1 MRLPSHMRLPL
12 AALAVA
18 ILGGCA
24 TAPVDE
30 TNASLFHDA
39 LFAPPSEPVNPAR
52 VFALSDE
59 MRRYVRETIAQDFEA
74 KGRQKALFDALY
86 SKNQLRLEYDSA
98 LTRTAAQAFA
108 ARAGNCLSLAIMTAA
123 FAKDLGLTVRYQRI
137 FADESWSRNADMYFA
152 SGHVN
157 ITLGH
162 KNGDPRVLF
171 AERNLLTID
180 FIPLTDS
187 QALRSYEVDERTI
200 VAMYMNNR
208 AAELLAKGRLDDA
221 YWHAREAIE
230 QDPRFVTAVNTL
242 GVIYRRHDNLAQA
255 EAVLRY
261 ALSREPANANT
272 MSNLALV
279 LQDLGRTAE
288 ARDMGEKVARLQP
301 LAPFADFN
309 RGMEAVRAGDFKLAR
324 ELFAREVA
332 RDSYNSEFH
341 FWLSVAYFGLGDAQ
355 AARRELTTAIEN
367 SNTRGEHDRYAA
379 KLRALKS
386 AGAARGRP

>member
-1 MRLPSHMRLPL
+1 MRLPSHMPLLAAAL
-12 AALAVA
+12 AALA
-18 ILGGCA
+18 IGGCA
-24 TAPVDE
+24 TAPTGE
-30 TNASLFHDA
+30 STASLFHDS
-39 LFAPPSEPVNPAR
+39 LFAPPSEPVSPAQ

-59 MRRYVRETIAQDFEA
+59 MRRYVREVISQEFEP

-98 LTRTAAQAFA
+98 LTRTAAQAFH

-123 FAKDLGLTVRYQRI
+123 FARDLGLTVRYQRI

-162 KNGDPRVLF
+162 KNPDPRVLF
-171 AERNLLTID
+171 AERNALTID

-187 QALRSYEVDERTI
+187 QALRSYEIDENTI

-208 AAELLAKGRLDDA
+208 AAELLALGRLDDA
-221 YWHAREAIE
+221 YWHAREAID
-230 QDPRFVTAVNTL
+230 QDPRLLIAVNTL
-242 GVIYRRHDNLAQA
+242 GVIYRRHDNLAES

-261 ALSREPANANT
+261 ALEREPANANT

-288 ARDMGEKVARLQP
+288 AREVTARLARLQSV
-301 LAPFADFN
+301 APFADFN
-309 RGMEAVRAGDFKLAR
+309 RGLEAVRAGDFKLAR
-324 ELFAREVA
+324 DLFSREVA
-332 RDSYNSEFH
+332 RDSYNAEFH
-341 FWLSVAYFGLGDAQ
+341 FWLSVAYFGLGDPQ
-355 AARRELTTAIEN
+355 AARAELTVAMEN

-379 KLRALKS
+379 KLRKLKS
-386 AGAARGRP
+386 AGAAQGRP